1 MAESE
6 FPTERSDWI
15 GGDEYDQTQI
25 YYTGPRITGQARP
38 RL

>member
-6 FPTERSDWI
+6 LPTERSDWI
-15 GGDEYDQTQI
+15 GGDEYDQSRM
-25 YYTGPRITGQARP
+25 YFTGPRITGQARP